1 MYTTQGEKI
10 LCTLQVNPEAET
22 SNIFGFQAE
31 ANQQEG
37 PHDAEPKF
45 KVINYKVMPSKKHKR
60 DWEVLLEDF
69 A

>member
-1 MYTTQGEKI
+1 MFVASNSLMTTP
-10 LCTLQVNPEAET
+10 VNPDLENT
-22 SNIFGFQAE
+22 NIFGFQAE

-45 KVINYKVMPSKKHKR
+45 KVVNYKVMPSKKHKR
-60 DWEVLLEDF
+60 DWEVLREDF